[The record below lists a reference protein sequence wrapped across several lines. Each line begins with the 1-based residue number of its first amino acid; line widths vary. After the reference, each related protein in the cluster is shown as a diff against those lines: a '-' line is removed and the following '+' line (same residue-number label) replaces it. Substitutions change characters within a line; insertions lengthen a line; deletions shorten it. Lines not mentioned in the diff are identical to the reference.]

1 MPRFYIEINPI
12 HNLLPMILRGKLS
25 IIFLTMNEV
34 RRPLNSEREA
44 MISMTVNPMSGD
56 A

>member
-1 MPRFYIEINPI
+1 MPRFHVEINPM

-25 IIFLTMNEV
+25 IIFPKMNEV
-34 RRPLNSEREA
+34 HRPLNSERGA